1 MACCVITAYVMNR
14 IIRACEILNL
24 DMINIKYN
32 DFDDGQS
39 FDDDAKSSHEPLVVS
54 KFVIEGMTCSACPAA
69 IETAIK
75 HLNGIEAVSVSL
87 PFSRASI
94 AHYKSLISTT
104 DIVAAIEKSGYAAR
118 CGLRT
123 AQQNFDLTRHNEDLA
138 KQKTSFSNAV
148 ALSSSLTIIDWIRVR
163 VLYISPLCITLGLV
177 RILLALWC
185 QVVEAEWVH
194 RRAWQ
199 KGGLLSPNMDTLI
212 SLSLILGLLLSILQ
226 TFLYGL
232 DADAT
237 YWSSG
242 SMLTVVIIGGRYIDT
257 LLRRHAKQSIA
268 HLYDL
273 QRQAAS
279 VQLYQPP
286 QIRQAHMTVKSRPLK
301 PSIRVPAIALRPGDE
316 ICINPGMI
324 IPCDCYVTVGA
335 STVDQA
341 SMTGESLPVNKEVG
355 DFLMSGTRNLA
366 SNLVAVVSKPQDE
379 SALEQLVSN
388 VVAATETPSD
398 YVAADFING
407 RLVHFLIVISI
418 CCASYS
424 FLSANNSLP
433 PSTKFIYA
441 GERAMAILA
450 SACPCALGLAAPS
463 AIMSA
468 ISAALGKG
476 VLIRSGF
483 HALEKLASVSH
494 VVMDKTGTLTTGQL
508 SVAAV
513 TGSIDHFTCMMI
525 CAAERVDAA
534 SHPVAKTIFR
544 WALQELHEEQRHTQ
558 HQLKVIDSHSEPG
571 KGVSCTVRPSPNA
584 PSNIE
589 VHIGTAAFL
598 AENNISIPISNLP
611 MPSTQECG
619 ITVHVALA
627 KKHKAIFHL
636 LDTIRPSAS
645 LITHALQ
652 ANLGLSLT
660 MLTGDSASEAARVS
674 AQLGNVLVLSS
685 RALPHEK
692 GEFIATIR
700 ASPLCRGVAMVGD
713 GLNDAPAL
721 AAADVGIL
729 LAPTGGPALSSQVA
743 DVVLATADL
752 GRLLETVVIAR
763 QTLAQV
769 HWNRAWA
776 VVYNVLAIGV
786 AAGILEPWGLH
797 VDARGA
803 GLAMVGSSA
812 SVVVWSLWFRRRLG
826 AVDWRVMVKTETD
839 EQVGKKSMY
848 LYPSREQEQEHK
860 ELC

>member
-1 MACCVITAYVMNR
+1 MNR

-199 KGGLLSPNMDTLI
+199 KG
-212 SLSLILGLLLSILQ
+212 
-226 TFLYGL
+226 
-232 DADAT
+232 
-237 YWSSG
+237 
-242 SMLTVVIIGGRYIDT
+242 
-257 LLRRHAKQSIA
+257 
-268 HLYDL
+268 
-273 QRQAAS
+273 
-279 VQLYQPP
+279 
-286 QIRQAHMTVKSRPLK
+286 
-301 PSIRVPAIALRPGDE
+301 
-316 ICINPGMI
+316 
-324 IPCDCYVTVGA
+324 A

-424 FLSANNSLP
+424 FLSANKSLP